1 MEKDLKEKQKRL
13 QEIQNSISTTSD
25 IWIERDLR
33 SEIEKLMF
41 QEEIMWTQKAQSNWI
56 IYEDRNTRYFQTVV
70 K

>member
-41 QEEIMWTQKAQSNWI
+41 QEEIMWAQKAQSNWI